1 MTPTAYD
8 ALGQVVVSLPACLLL
23 AVVGIALSLRKD
35 RLYALLT
42 AAAALWLVQT
52 GVGAVVGG
60 IFSWSAAT
68 GAPLPDM
75 YRFWAPSV
83 SAGGQTALQTLS
95 WVAIAVAMLWPRP
108 PRHIQDLDALPEDV
122 VA

>member
-1 MTPTAYD
+1 MTPSAYD
-8 ALGQVVVSLPACLLL
+8 AIGQVVLSLPACLLL
-23 AVVGIALSLRKD
+23 AVVGIALSMRKD
-35 RLYALLT
+35 RMYALLT
-42 AAAALWLVQT
+42 VAAALWLIQT

-60 IFSWSAAT
+60 LFSWSQAT

-75 YRFWAPSV
+75 FRVWGPSV

-95 WVAIAVAMLWPRP
+95 WVAIAGAMLWPRA
-108 PRHIQDLDALPEDV
+108 PRHTQDLDALPEDA